1 LISGRDKK
9 AAYTEAA
16 TARPTDGVVDI
27 LPRDASKSSITNN
40 LGEGF
45 EHGPHFYRLTD
56 KIVMRRAGTAGI
68 NGEFW
73 LAIFIHWN

>member
-16 TARPTDGVVDI
+16 TARPTDSVVGI
-27 LPRDASKSSITNN
+27 LPRDVSKSSITNN
-40 LGEGF
+40 LGEGI

-56 KIVMRRAGTAGI
+56 KIVGI
-68 NGEFW
+68 
-73 LAIFIHWN
+73 IQ

>member
-9 AAYTEAA
+9 AAYMEAA
-16 TARPTDGVVDI
+16 IARPTDNVIGI
-27 LPRDASKSSITNN
+27 LPRDVSKSSVTNN

-56 KIVMRRAGTAGI
+56 KIVS
-68 NGEFW
+68 
-73 LAIFIHWN
+73 